1 MPRSYFTLA
10 TFRFLRALGR
20 NNQREWFHA
29 HKDEYE
35 RHVREPFLQ
44 LIGDMQAPLAKISPH
59 YRADPR
65 KVGGSLYRIYRDT
78 RYSNSKLPYKSW
90 QGSRFTHERRGEIQA
105 PRFFLHIEPGD
116 CFAGGGMW
124 HPEPD
129 ALKHIREFL
138 VDNPAAWKRATQSKT
153 FRQHLQLGGESL
165 VRPPRGYDATHELI
179 DDLKRKD
186 FVATTRFDEALACS
200 SELLPWTVASFK
212 RVAPLIDY
220 LCAAQELEF

>member
-1 MPRSYFTLA
+1 MSKTYFSTA
-10 TFRFLRALGR
+10 TFRFMHALDR
-20 NNQREWFHA
+20 HNNREWFHA
-29 HKDEYE
+29 HKADYE

-44 LIGDMQAPLAKISPH
+44 LITDLQQPLARISPH

-65 KVGGSLYRIYRDT
+65 KMGGSLYRVYRDT
-78 RYSNSKLPYKSW
+78 RYANDKSPYKPW
-90 QGSRFTHERRGEIQA
+90 QGSRFFHERRREIQA
-105 PRFFLHIEPGD
+105 PGFYLHLQPGN

-138 VDNPAAWKRATQSKT
+138 VDNPAAWKRATRSKG
-153 FRQHLQLGGESL
+153 FREHLQLGGESL
-165 VRPPRGYDATHELI
+165 IRPPRGYDPAHELI

-186 FVATTRFDEALACS
+186 FVAMAGFSEELACS
-200 SELLPWTVASFK
+200 DELLPWTVATFK
-212 RVAPLIDY
+212 KVAPLVDY